1 MRGWGAA
8 HLSSPPPR
16 ASLAFSQLTAT
27 VLTLP
32 RFLFTP
38 QEARELLP
46 PLPPQEVTAGR
57 VSHAG
62 ACCPGPAAGLRT
74 ARPSEAEPRT
84 GGSPGRVVSLFHKEG
99 PSAKT
104 RGCECG
110 RGRSSGRHDGGTGA
124 GAVRSPGCGTVGCC
138 LGQGPPI
145 CRGDA
150 AVGVQTA
157 TSSAEESPWGEV
169 QRNGRRTTGVAAARV
184 TVGGTGQ
191 FPRLRRQVGEQ
202 GQRWDLTA
210 FCRLAYSPA
219 MLRGKKESTTLCGR

>member
-1 MRGWGAA
+1 MRGARGQRWAA
-8 HLSSPPPR
+8 RRRAGPHARLGGCASPSSSPAS

-62 ACCPGPAAGLRT
+62 ACCPGPATGLRI

-84 GGSPGRVVSLFHKEG
+84 GGSPGRVVSLFQKDG

-110 RGRSSGRHDGGTGA
+110 RGRSSGGRDGRTGP
-124 GAVRSPGCGTVGCC
+124 GAVRSPGCGSVGCC
-138 LGQGPPI
+138 LGRGPPV

-150 AVGVQTA
+150 AAGVQAGHVVSRRAPSGGGPEKRATDHGGGCSEGDSRWHGAVSASETA
-157 TSSAEESPWGEV
+157 GQGAGSARG
-169 QRNGRRTTGVAAARV
+169 
-184 TVGGTGQ
+184 
-191 FPRLRRQVGEQ
+191 
-202 GQRWDLTA
+202 
-210 FCRLAYSPA
+210 PA
-219 MLRGKKESTTLCGR
+219 